1 MSDPNEQAL
10 TWLEKAKDG
19 ISVAWIGTSNIVK
32 RGWTI
37 WVLAIALIGAA
48 GTVMYLN
55 KKNKEAEQQLGQITQ
70 ELNTVV
76 DANRVTQETLNR
88 VLEEQ
93 LRAYQA
99 VTQMNEVIRRDHQQY
114 DSIAK
119 KLDKLADGPVAPVL
133 RETLRDIQS
142 IRNTKKVK

>member
-1 MSDPNEQAL
+1 MSDTNEQAL

-76 DANRVTQETLNR
+76 DANRTTQETLNR

-93 LRAYQA
+93 LKAYQA
-99 VTQMNEVIRRDHQQY
+99 VTRLNEVIRQDHEQY
-114 DSIAK
+114 DNIAK
-119 KLDKLADGPVAPVL
+119 KLSKLADGPVAPVL
-133 RETLRDIQS
+133 RETLRDIQT
-142 IRNTKKVK
+142 IRSSKKK

>member
-93 LRAYQA
+93 LKAYQA
-99 VTQMNEVIRRDHQQY
+99 VTRLNEAIRQNHEQY
-114 DSIAK
+114 DIISK
-119 KLDKLADGPVAPVL
+119 KLSKLADGPVAPVL
-133 RETLRDIQS
+133 RETLRDIQT
-142 IRNTKKVK
+142 IRNSKKVN

>member
-1 MSDPNEQAL
+1 MSDTNEQAL

-76 DANRVTQETLNR
+76 DANRTTQETLNR

-93 LRAYQA
+93 LKAYQA
-99 VTQMNEVIRRDHQQY
+99 VTRLNEVIRQNHEQY
-114 DSIAK
+114 DNIAK
-119 KLDKLADGPVAPVL
+119 KLSKLADGPVAPVL
-133 RETLRDIQS
+133 RETLRDIQT
-142 IRNTKKVK
+142 IRSSKKK